1 MLQEKR
7 HDFLFYIKSNFLF
20 GKLYACLESI
30 YFVFMLIC
38 CFAFLIGKVYI
49 RLKSIYFVLLLVCYF
64 AFLINNKTY
73 RQIELSTWL
82 QNEFSEEWRKW
93 LVNIMYKGI
102 EKWRRKCV
110 ASCTFRRLFFKSA
123 HKGYLPTKVGKISSQ
138 LRY

>member
-7 HDFLFYIKSNFLF
+7 HIFLFYIKSNFLF

-38 CFAFLIGKVYI
+38 CFAFLIGKVYDCLNNIYFAFLFSNVYI

-73 RQIELSTWL
+73 RQIELSTWF
-82 QNEFSEEWRKW
+82 QNEFSEEWRK
-93 LVNIMYKGI
+93 
-102 EKWRRKCV
+102 
-110 ASCTFRRLFFKSA
+110 
-123 HKGYLPTKVGKISSQ
+123 
-138 LRY
+138 